1 MKQRIVLVM
10 LATMTCV
17 SSSFAGLLN
26 VTLTFPKISYNNA
39 GVSALNYNASNQ
51 LFSISATPTFVTFA
65 NAESPKIISGT
76 KSLQIRI
83 MVDNTGALVG
93 GVPGNDF
100 SLSGTVTEGT
110 NTYSG
115 VLLTGEVT
123 GFGFLESGGTD
134 LYDLQFTPTGG
145 ALAGLICGD
154 IGVQVTSGAS
164 TFNNDFT
171 TNFNGQA
178 KGTVGAMD
186 HTPPAIICPNN
197 ITAECHYT
205 NGLAGAYVSYPTPVV
220 TDNCD
225 PNPTIVCTPPS
236 GSFFALPPPPADS
249 SNYVVTC
256 VVTDAAGN
264 SNACTFTITVE
275 DTLPPE
281 FADANNPVIS
291 CSLCVP
297 MILTNDPG
305 ACYATLTFPIPVA
318 VDFCCPLLISTT
330 VSAVDENGAVINLTD
345 LGNGMMQGQFPVGTN
360 VNLVTTTAND
370 GRGNSVQHLCAV
382 VVMDSEPPVINCP
395 TNQVVECTGGQIFF
409 EEPVAV
415 DNCPNATYS
424 CTPTNGSVL
433 GIGSHLIVSTV
444 VDCSGNTNQCTFY
457 VTVQDTTPPV
467 ISCPTN
473 VTVECGQSTDPGSTG
488 VATASDTCD
497 SSPTV
502 TFTDAVSGN
511 YPQTISRTWTATDSS
526 GNSNSCVQIITIQDT
541 TPPVITC
548 PPDKQLQCGDSAAP
562 ANTGTATAADSCS
575 GNVAITF
582 TDVAT
587 PANCTGNAG
596 IDRTWKAA
604 DASGNSSTCVQHI
617 TFVDTTAPTITAVP
631 AGSDLGCNPATL
643 PTDASVKALVT
654 ATDNCGTP
662 TVNVVYADVT
672 TGCTVTRTFTVT
684 ATDACGNAATP
695 QTVVYTWT
703 ADTTPPVISGVP
715 TGSNLGCNPATLPT
729 DASIKALVTA
739 TDNSGSATINV
750 THVDGGTVIAPTRT
764 FTITATDACG
774 NVATAS
780 PVVYTWTADTT
791 PPVISGVPTG
801 SNLGCNPATLPTDAS
816 IKALVT
822 ATDNSGSATINVTHV
837 DGGTAIA
844 PTRTFTITA
853 TDACDNVATATV
865 VYTWTADTTA
875 PVLSGVPTGSNLGCN
890 PATLPTDASVKA
902 LVTATDNS
910 GSATI
915 NVTHVDG
922 GTAIAPTRTFTITAT
937 DACGNVATAS
947 PVVYTWIVDTTPPVL
962 SGVPTGSNLGCNPAT
977 LPTDASIKALVTAT
991 DNSGSATI
999 NVTHVDGGT
1008 AIAPTRTFTITA
1020 TDGCGNVATASPV
1033 IYTWTADTTPPV
1045 ISGVPTGSNLGC
1057 NPATLPTDASVKALV
1072 TATDNSG
1079 SATIN
1084 VTHVDVNAT
1093 NGCMVT
1099 RTFTVTATDGCGN
1112 TSAPQTVVYSWKS
1125 DTVAPILYGC
1135 TNQVVYEQVTVTTNR
1150 HCIPGGFNYYP
1161 ICSNH
1166 WVWFNCV
1173 LTPCPGITN
1182 KTYTVCITGQTITG
1196 DIGGSNISLTV
1207 PDAQITYSSTCTN
1220 STTTFSNNTWVTT
1233 CPLGSIL
1240 TGDQFGS
1247 GLAYKMPFASGGG
1260 GNLTWSCNFSV
1271 PSSVPVNWK
1280 WGACVYTNLSNTY
1293 TNLGVK
1299 PVDDSTK
1306 CGYKNSD
1313 VACTPENYKQCLTPG
1328 ARCGDFNHHCGNR
1341 TCPWVCNRGTNTVCS
1356 GGVVQYVPPTATDTC
1371 GGVPNIICSPLP
1383 GVVNFIAGSTNVTC
1397 TAVDD
1402 CGNVSSCTFTVT
1414 LLPPPPTITG
1424 PGNIT
1429 TNTTSTSCSQVV
1441 KWTVTS
1447 SSPCGTPTTTCTPA
1461 SGSTF
1466 SKGTT
1471 PVTCTAVVA
1480 GGGSNSCSFNV
1491 TVNDTTKPTITC
1503 PANITTNACSA
1514 VVTFAPTVTDN
1525 CPGVTYSCTPASG
1538 SVFAQGT
1545 NTVTCTAT
1553 DTSGNTASA
1562 SFKVIVTATAPGAPC
1577 SPKATAGTK
1586 QVVLTWTASSGTAP
1600 ITYTVYRSTNLL
1612 GVGGYTSIASGITSL
1627 TYTNTGLTTGTTY
1640 YYYITAT
1647 NCKGTSSNS
1656 STVSAKSN

>member
-1 MKQRIVLVM
+1 M

-318 VDFCCPLLISTT
+318 VDFCCPLLVSTT

-345 LGNGMMQGQFPVGTN
+345 LGNGMVQGQFPVGTN

-433 GIGSHLIVSTV
+433 GIGSHLIVCTV
-444 VDCSGNTNQCTFY
+444 IDCSGNTNQCSFY

-511 YPQTISRTWTATDSS
+511 YPQTITRTWTATDSS

-548 PPDKQLQCGDSAAP
+548 PPDKQLQCGDSTAP

-643 PTDASVKALVT
+643 PTDASVEALVT

-703 ADTTPPVISGVP
+703 ADTTPPVI
-715 TGSNLGCNPATLPT
+715 
-729 DASIKALVTA
+729 
-739 TDNSGSATINV
+739 
-750 THVDGGTVIAPTRT
+750 
-764 FTITATDACG
+764 
-774 NVATAS
+774 
-780 PVVYTWTADTT
+780 
-791 PPVISGVPTG
+791 
-801 SNLGCNPATLPTDAS
+801 
-816 IKALVT
+816 
-822 ATDNSGSATINVTHV
+822 
-837 DGGTAIA
+837 
-844 PTRTFTITA
+844 
-853 TDACDNVATATV
+853 
-865 VYTWTADTTA
+865 
-875 PVLSGVPTGSNLGCN
+875 
-890 PATLPTDASVKA
+890 
-902 LVTATDNS
+902 
-910 GSATI
+910 
-915 NVTHVDG
+915 
-922 GTAIAPTRTFTITAT
+922 
-937 DACGNVATAS
+937 
-947 PVVYTWIVDTTPPVL
+947 

-1466 SKGTT
+1466 PKGTT
-1471 PVTCTAVVA
+1471 PVTCTAVVTS
-1480 GGGSNSCSFNV
+1480 GNSNSNSCSFNV

>member
-1 MKQRIVLVM
+1 
-10 LATMTCV
+10 MTCV

-853 TDACDNVATATV
+853 TDAC
-865 VYTWTADTTA
+865 
-875 PVLSGVPTGSNLGCN
+875 
-890 PATLPTDASVKA
+890 
-902 LVTATDNS
+902 
-910 GSATI
+910 
-915 NVTHVDG
+915 
-922 GTAIAPTRTFTITAT
+922 
-937 DACGNVATAS
+937 GNVATAS

-977 LPTDASIKALVTAT
+977 LPTDASI
-991 DNSGSATI
+991 
-999 NVTHVDGGT
+999 
-1008 AIAPTRTFTITA
+1008 
-1020 TDGCGNVATASPV
+1020 
-1033 IYTWTADTTPPV
+1033 
-1045 ISGVPTGSNLGC
+1045 
-1057 NPATLPTDASVKALV
+1057 KALV

>member
-1 MKQRIVLVM
+1 
-10 LATMTCV
+10 MTCV

-853 TDACDNVATATV
+853 TEACD
-865 VYTWTADTTA
+865 
-875 PVLSGVPTGSNLGCN
+875 
-890 PATLPTDASVKA
+890 
-902 LVTATDNS
+902 
-910 GSATI
+910 
-915 NVTHVDG
+915 
-922 GTAIAPTRTFTITAT
+922 
-937 DACGNVATAS
+937 NVATAS